1 MNFSEDPIN
10 PFIEPDGLIEPEIEP
25 TDDGS
30 QTLRHPL
37 FGETYHSVRGA
48 ERRGP
53 ACLYPMRGFTIF
65 LEANDRF
72 RAKAGNGADRKT
84 APVATLRIFE
94 MGFGSGRMP
103 G

>member
-1 MNFSEDPIN
+1 MKNDPVFRCSLSSLSSLSSHLVYDTHMNFSEDPIN

-48 ERRGP
+48 EGEARHVYID
-53 ACLYPMRGFTIF
+53 AGFH
-65 LEANDRF
+65 
-72 RAKAGNGADRKT
+72 
-84 APVATLRIFE
+84 
-94 MGFGSGRMP
+94 
-103 G
+103 

>member
-1 MNFSEDPIN
+1 MNFSEDPIDS
-10 PFIEPDGLIEPEIEP
+10 FIEPDRLIEPEIEP

-48 ERRGP
+48 EGEARHVYID
-53 ACLYPMRGFTIF
+53 AGFHYI

-84 APVATLRIFE
+84 TSVAALRIFE
-94 MGFGSGRMP
+94 M
-103 G
+103 